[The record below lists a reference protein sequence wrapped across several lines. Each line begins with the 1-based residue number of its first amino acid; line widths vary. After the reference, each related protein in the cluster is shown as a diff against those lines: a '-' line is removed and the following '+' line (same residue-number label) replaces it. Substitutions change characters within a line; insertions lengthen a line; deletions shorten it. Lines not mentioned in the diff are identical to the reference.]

1 MIQWFELGALMCPF
15 YLGVAM
21 PYKDDA
27 TRKAYHKKYHAKW
40 YAEHKEKRL
49 KQIATYTAGK
59 PKEWIQ
65 AKGRKCHLKR
75 RYNITPQ
82 EYETKL
88 ASQDYKCA
96 LCGKD
101 ASDNK
106 RGGKLEPLYVDHC
119 HTSGKLRD
127 LLCHQCNSG
136 LGQFKDNIEFLLKAV
151 DYLHKH
157 VL

>member
-1 MIQWFELGALMCPF
+1 MPF
-15 YLGVAM
+15 
-21 PYKDDA
+21 KDEA

-40 YAEHKEKRL
+40 YKEHKEKRL
-49 KQIATYTAGK
+49 KQIAEYVEGK

-65 AKGRKCHLKR
+65 AKGRKHHLKR

-96 LCGKD
+96 ICGKD

-106 RGGKLEPLYVDHC
+106 RGGKLDPLHIDHC
-119 HTSGKLRD
+119 HKTKQIRG

-136 LGQFKDNIEFLLKAV
+136 LGQFKDNISHIQKAI
-151 DYLHKH
+151 DYLRKH
-157 VL
+157 ML